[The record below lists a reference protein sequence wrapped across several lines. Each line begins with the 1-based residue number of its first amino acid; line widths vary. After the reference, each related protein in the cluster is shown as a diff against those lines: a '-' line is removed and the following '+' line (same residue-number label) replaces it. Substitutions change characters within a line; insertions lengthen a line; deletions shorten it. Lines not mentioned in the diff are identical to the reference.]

1 MAAQYTIGQQL
12 PNGATVAADTFTTL
26 PDGSTVEF
34 MVDSARNETT
44 VTVPGAGSPGANQ
57 QSLQSKAKTA
67 LTANAAYLAGNPT
80 TAQAVA
86 QVAAL
91 TRQINALIKLQLGQL
106 DDTSGT

>member
-1 MAAQYTIGQQL
+1 M
-12 PNGATVAADTFTTL
+12 PNIVCSGPGPHVPASGILGTSDTPQTADVRCASPACVKPPDQATV
-26 PDGSTVEF
+26 
-34 MVDSARNETT
+34 
-44 VTVPGAGSPGANQ
+44 NQ
-57 QSLQSKAKTA
+57 QTLQGKASAA
-67 LTANAAYLAGNPT
+67 LAANTTYLAGNPT